1 MIKIIFRYWNTIK
14 YLKLFQ
20 IFHRIIFKVFFPI
33 INNNKVY
40 KKRTINKT
48 IFFLNKKINQIKI
61 LLTL

>member
-48 IFFLNKKINQIKI
+48 IFFLNKKK
-61 LLTL
+61 